1 MPSVSPMSVRNTAHI
16 SSNWCQSRQE
26 RARRET
32 SIPRT
37 RPTWPRPTSATRR
50 WKPGLSEVE
59 APERPR
65 SSSMTTTW
73 ARRAR
78 APKISTDT
86 DARAAPPAEP
96 AGAIRQTIL
105 EARRFPVLL
114 NLAQGRLADVDNRVA
129 IAMAGLDLLRRRIA
143 RRKPH
148 LRAHGRPPDLR
159 TGAAG

>member
-1 MPSVSPMSVRNTAHI
+1 MPSASPMSVSNSAHI

-50 WKPGLSEVE
+50 WKPGSV
-59 APERPR
+59 RGR
-65 SSSMTTTW
+65 G
-73 ARRAR
+73 
-78 APKISTDT
+78 
-86 DARAAPPAEP
+86 ARAAKIIIDDDDLVAPPAKP

-105 EARRFPVLL
+105 EARRFAVLL

-129 IAMAGLDLLRRRIA
+129 IATAGLDLLRRRLA